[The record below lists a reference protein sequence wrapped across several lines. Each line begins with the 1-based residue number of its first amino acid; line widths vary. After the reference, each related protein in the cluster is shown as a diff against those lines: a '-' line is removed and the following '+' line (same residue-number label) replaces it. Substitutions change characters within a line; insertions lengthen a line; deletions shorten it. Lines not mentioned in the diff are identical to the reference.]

1 MGNTVS
7 IKDLARKFKCAP
19 STISRALNDRPMI
32 NIDTR
37 KTIQEYANK
46 VGYQK
51 NTISLSLL
59 NKCSKTLGVI
69 IPSISHYHET
79 AIIEGLEAVLQP
91 CQHFFFIANLHFM
104 LSTQAFFYN

>member
-19 STISRALNDRPMI
+19 STISRALNDHPMI

-51 NTISLSLL
+51 NTISLSLVF
-59 NKCSKTLGVI
+59 KTKRWILI
-69 IPSISHYHET
+69 IFKLLMKSWQ
-79 AIIEGLEAVLQP
+79 GFP
-91 CQHFFFIANLHFM
+91 CQLFFFIAKWYCILI
-104 LSTQAFFYN
+104 TPAFFYN

>member
-1 MGNTVS
+1 MGYAVS
-7 IKDLARKFKCAP
+7 IKDIARKFKCAP
-19 STISRALNDRPMI
+19 STISRALNDHPMI

-59 NKCSKTLGVI
+59 NYVYQSVGA
-69 IPSISHYHET
+69 HHR
-79 AIIEGLEAVLQP
+79 Q
-91 CQHFFFIANLHFM
+91 QR
-104 LSTQAFFYN
+104 

>member
-19 STISRALNDRPMI
+19 STISRALNDHPMI

-79 AIIEGLEAVLQP
+79 SIIEGLEAVLQP
-91 CQHFFFIANLHFM
+91 CQLFFL
-104 LSTQAFFYN
+104 